1 MSELFIDMKYTPS
14 QVKMMNPLVLAYIGD
29 AVYELFVR
37 TEMIGL
43 HDQYTVHKLHNEVV
57 GFVKA
62 SAQFETMKT
71 IEQELT
77 EEELYIYKRGRNAKS
92 AVPKSAEVSEY
103 RVATGFEAVLGY
115 LYLLGESERLKTILN
130 KIIELREKN
139 K

>member
-37 TEMIGL
+37 TEMISL